1 MEVLI
6 PQGKELRYRC
16 AVAGCRWPEKA
27 LSMCTMVEHLAYH
40 YAKIRGTSKDH
51 FYYRCKKCGDQF
63 YFLGMTSTCRCRKT
77 GRQSECVAITRSG
90 HRKLFSAMLN
100 SSTLWSST
108 LFLYS

>member
-40 YAKIRGTSKDH
+40 YAKISGYAIDFYNILSFFCDSSPVQLGNMLLFFTFTSVWN
-51 FYYRCKKCGDQF
+51 
-63 YFLGMTSTCRCRKT
+63 LAES
-77 GRQSECVAITRSG
+77 I
-90 HRKLFSAMLN
+90 
-100 SSTLWSST
+100 
-108 LFLYS
+108 